1 MFALP
6 IKNRENKQSSIKSIL
21 NVKSNNDLSSHDIVS
36 KVYHQQRKLK
46 FFHQYRFLNFSDLR
60 FPIHFNSFLIG

>member
-36 KVYHQQRKLK
+36 KVYHQQRKL
-46 FFHQYRFLNFSDLR
+46 NFSISTG
-60 FPIHFNSFLIG
+60 F

>member
-46 FFHQYRFLNFSDLR
+46 LFPSVPVFKFL
-60 FPIHFNSFLIG
+60 

>member
-46 FFHQYRFLNFSDLR
+46 LFPSVPVFKFLWPT
-60 FPIHFNSFLIG
+60 FPDPF